1 MLYYSGGGARLPG
14 THARPVSWRHLKE
27 YPTLQAKST
36 KTRPN
41 IGDEGRKTMPD
52 GCHAD
57 REHQLVRN
65 YHEQS
70 PLHSGAVNPLS
81 RPQVETGDQKNKE
94 INDRGSQQ
102 SSVAAR
108 EKRSPVNGRTH

>member
-1 MLYYSGGGARLPG
+1 MPG

-41 IGDEGRKTMPD
+41 IGDEGRETMPD
-52 GCHAD
+52 VCHAD

-70 PLHSGAVNPLS
+70 ALDSGGLNTP
-81 RPQVETGDQKNKE
+81 
-94 INDRGSQQ
+94 
-102 SSVAAR
+102 SS
-108 EKRSPVNGRTH
+108 P